1 MKKPKYPSPPRS
13 MCRSWLHY
21 VLGIHSPSCEL
32 RLRMIG
38 PQNTAEKKYYFK
50 VMSYHE
56 QVGQYKLFT
65 RTMTRDEWKAYQR
78 AERIKARQEEQ
89 SGHYKKV

>member
-13 MCRSWLHY
+13 MCRSWIHY
-21 VLGIHSPSCEL
+21 VLGIHSPSCEF
-32 RLRMIG
+32 RLRMNG

-56 QVGQYKLFT
+56 QVDHYKLFT
-65 RTMTRDEWKAYQR
+65 RTMTRGEWEAYYR
-78 AERIKARQEEQ
+78 AERR
-89 SGHYKKV
+89 KKRLEVPNG

>member
-13 MCRSWLHY
+13 MCRSWIHY

-32 RLRMIG
+32 RLRMNG

-56 QVGQYKLFT
+56 QVDQYKLFT
-65 RTMTRDEWKAYQR
+65 RTMTRGEWKAYYR
-78 AERIKARQEEQ
+78 AERR
-89 SGHYKKV
+89 KKRLEVPNG